1 MKLIL
6 APFSMINLFCG
17 SNCNPPIKILLH
29 GWYSL
34 DLPSTT
40 YFPNIDL
47 AHLAKLWTDMLFEI
61 EDLHWYQVK
70 SMNAVTKSYLGV
82 FQMDFRFSF
91 FIFFYCAAVAHAWT
105 HPTLEHEHTQ
115 ICVLYNSSIKAKR
128 FIYNPEISYVE
139 FNGTHWYDALIKLEL
154 LSRLLL
160 LWLCIVDLFLSGHV
174 KWCLSVL
181 QEIGGASLNHARFTF
196 TPIRSWSYFHIICK

>member
-1 MKLIL
+1 MNWYALWNWRFALI
-6 APFSMINLFCG
+6 PSEINECRY
-17 SNCNPPIKILLH
+17 KILSWSVSD
-29 GWYSL
+29 G
-34 DLPSTT
+34 
-40 YFPNIDL
+40 FP
-47 AHLAKLWTDMLFEI
+47 
-61 EDLHWYQVK
+61 
-70 SMNAVTKSYLGV
+70 
-82 FQMDFRFSF
+82 FQF
-91 FIFFYCAAVAHAWT
+91 FFFFYCAAVAHAWT

-174 KWCLSVL
+174 NWCLSVL